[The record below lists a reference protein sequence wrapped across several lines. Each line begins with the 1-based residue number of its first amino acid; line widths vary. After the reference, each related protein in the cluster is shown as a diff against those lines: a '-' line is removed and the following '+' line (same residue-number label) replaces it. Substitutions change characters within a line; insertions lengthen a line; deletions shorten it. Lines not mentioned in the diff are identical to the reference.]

1 MNKKLFRSNKDKML
15 GGVAGGLAEYF
26 AIDPTLVRIIFVV
39 SLFAGGAG
47 VLAYIIL
54 WIVVP
59 EEPFAFASPNAG
71 SGNMGGT
78 GSTVGTEGT
87 QGTENTMENGTGSSE
102 TGSTQ
107 PNYQQYY
114 QAMAE
119 QKHKRS
125 SIFGVVL
132 VVVGLLFLLDNFI
145 PRIHFGDFWP
155 LFLIAIGIGLL
166 LNARK

>member
-1 MNKKLFRSNKDKML
+1 MNKKLYRSNKDKML
-15 GGVAGGLAEYF
+15 GGIAGGLAEYF

-59 EEPFAFASPNAG
+59 EEPFVFATPHAQTESKAG
-71 SGNMGGT
+71 EESG
-78 GSTVGTEGT
+78 SVSDETVRPD
-87 QGTENTMENGTGSSE
+87 Q
-102 TGSTQ
+102 
-107 PNYQQYY
+107 QQYY

-125 SIFGVVL
+125 SILGIIL

-155 LFLIAIGIGLL
+155 LVLVAIGVGLL